1 MKDTLEKCFI
11 CGIEKNTFNRTLD
24 REAFRV
30 HTKIDQNLWNY
41 IFFVIF
47 LWEQD
52 KDDDD
57 GLETYVRRCVATND
71 LSWFPINKALRLSQH
86 LAKGDVT
93 SLKYK
98 FRQNL
103 KETEEAVQ
111 TKMKSFKDQ
120 LGRSIARIEKSLQY
134 EAESPSLHAST
145 RQSVIVAKP
154 SQYVAHFP
162 SKHDDEEGTDALDA
176 DIHLQMHMRVVF
188 VAGMNI
194 DAGGLDNICI
204 RISTKL
210 AQKIFYPVDT
220 STSTLIHQLTTPR
233 KRTIRFDSAIEES
246 TLVWEGH
253 LHDTDLTELSV
264 LAQVLYGSTDNKK
277 FIGGVK
283 IPVPRLLQV
292 ADSGGVLEI
301 EFDQIQ
307 FERHDYELDMSVVE
321 VLTTHTV
328 ASHHNL

>member
-24 REAFRV
+24 RDAFRV

-57 GLETYVRRCVATND
+57 GLETYVRRCVAAND
-71 LSWFPINKALRLSQH
+71 LSWLPINKALRLAQH
-86 LAKGDVT
+86 LAKGDIT

-103 KETEEAVQ
+103 KETEEMVQ

-134 EAESPSLHAST
+134 EADGPSLHSLS
-145 RQSVIVAKP
+145 RQSLLTAKLSLNATLFQP
-154 SQYVAHFP
+154 
-162 SKHDDEEGTDALDA
+162 KHEDSVDGDDALDA
-176 DIHLQMHMRVVF
+176 DINLKMHVRVVF
-188 VAGMNI
+188 VAGLNI
-194 DAGGLDNICI
+194 DIGRQDNIFI
-204 RISTKL
+204 RISTNL

-220 STSTLIHQLTTPR
+220 TTSTLIHHLSTPR
-233 KRTIRFDSAIEES
+233 MRMIRFDSAIEES
-246 TLVWEGH
+246 TLVWQGH
-253 LHDTDLTELSV
+253 LHETDLTELSV
-264 LAQVLYGSTDNKK
+264 LAQVRYGSIDDNK

-283 IPVPRLLQV
+283 IPVPRLLEV

-307 FERHDYELDMSVVE
+307 FERYDYELDMSVVE
-321 VLTTHTV
+321 V
-328 ASHHNL
+328 